1 VIDRPEYFPIKTFML
16 ILIFILMLT
25 NFYLYNE
32 LKYEKDKRFWIS
44 GNEYKQIVEE
54 IKRLETSPIESK

>member
-1 VIDRPEYFPIKTFML
+1 MDKPEYFPVKTFML
-16 ILIFILMLT
+16 ILIFILMFS

-32 LKYEKDKRFWIS
+32 LKYEKDKRYWIS

-54 IKRLETSPIESK
+54 IKRLEKTPVESE

>member
-1 VIDRPEYFPIKTFML
+1 MDKPEHFPVKIFML
-16 ILIFILMLT
+16 ILIFILMFS

-32 LKYEKDKRFWIS
+32 LKYEKDKRYWIS

-54 IKRLETSPIESK
+54 IKRLENIPVDSE

>member
-1 VIDRPEYFPIKTFML
+1 MDKPEYFPVKTFML
-16 ILIFILMLT
+16 ILIFILMFG

-32 LKYEKDKRFWIS
+32 LKYEKDKRYWIS

-54 IKRLETSPIESK
+54 IKRLEKTPVESE